1 MVISRPAAAPASV
14 PGAICDW
21 GPAGLTWERW
31 ARGCATAPFDALRA
45 NYAAAVRS
53 GAVAPSLLAA
63 GRFERHV
70 ARLETLLLGPWA
82 RAR

>member
-1 MVISRPAAAPASV
+1 MISRPMSTRAQA
-14 PGAICDW
+14 PGACWDW
-21 GPAGLTWERW
+21 GSAGVAWEQW
-31 ARGCATAPFDALRA
+31 ARGCATAPFDTLRA

-63 GRFERHV
+63 SRFERNV
-70 ARLETLLLGPWA
+70 ARLESLLLGTWA